1 MAVEIVTIVNSSG
14 KIISNGKHL
23 VAAFKEAK
31 AAYDEK
37 KAAVR
42 AERAVRRS
50 QTYDIPTAPRYEPD
64 PNYDYEYGRGEY
76 DRRHSHDD
84 GVSQTSSRRSHRST
98 RSRASRLRST
108 SQSRPALTV
117 GNLKTHSE
125 VSSVAPSRPPVAYRS
140 PYAETAPRDMAVSR
154 PTLVRAPTAPHPS
167 TELMAPVP
175 IENTYMQRSVSD
187 PALPEMGKKKKE
199 IDMNLAYGNIPPD
212 LADRVDLDPA
222 YKAVEKEQTAR
233 SLMDKIED
241 LLTEAQCL
249 HHTATHIIEHL
260 QGRPEAA
267 AAVALTLAEL
277 SALLGKMSPAFLGVI
292 KGGSPAIFALLASP
306 QFLIAAGLTVGVTVV
321 MFGGWKIIKR
331 IKEAKEAEAAARAL
345 PMAFET
351 QPGQPA
357 PQPQPQ
363 PQEYQQPAQP
373 PYPESEASQEFDEAL
388 VVEEELST
396 IETWRRGI
404 TPFGEDESAD
414 LELISP
420 EADRAIRSQYGGDDA
435 RTERSVRTSRTHK
448 SSKSHKSHKTH
459 RSRAHDD
466 IDIPERKS
474 SSRAQ
479 EYSRDDASET
489 GSHRSHR
496 SHHSHRSHDSHK
508 SEKTERT
515 SRSKRSSRTELKAIE
530 DGSRDKDNSIE
541 TILRPKKDNMLKT
554 LFKKKKRK
562 EDEEQERS
570 SLRV

>member
-37 KAAVR
+37 KAAVK

-50 QTYDIPTAPRYEPD
+50 QTYDIPAASRYAPA
-64 PNYDYEYGRGEY
+64 PNYDYEYGRGDY
-76 DRRHSHDD
+76 GGRYSQDD
-84 GVSQTSSRRSHRST
+84 GVSQTSSRRSHRS
-98 RSRASRLRST
+98 RHSRASSRRSA

-117 GNLKTHSE
+117 GNLRTHSE
-125 VSSVAPSRPPVAYRS
+125 VSSVTPSRPPAAYRS
-140 PYAETAPRDMAVSR
+140 PYAETAPRDMALSR
-154 PTLVRAPTAPHPS
+154 PMLVHAPTMPHPP
-167 TELMAPVP
+167 TEVMAPVP
-175 IENTYMQRSVSD
+175 IENALMQRSRSD
-187 PALPEMGKKKKE
+187 PALAESGKKKKE
-199 IDMNLAYGNIPPD
+199 IDMDLAYGSVPPD
-212 LADRVDLDPA
+212 LAERVDLDPA
-222 YKAVEKEQTAR
+222 YRAVEKEHTAR
-233 SLMDKIED
+233 TLMEKIED
-241 LLTEAQCL
+241 LLAEAQCL

-260 QGRPEAA
+260 QAKPEAA

-277 SALLGKMSPAFLGVI
+277 SALLGKMSPSFLGVI
-292 KGGSPAIFALLASP
+292 QGGSPAIFALLASP

-331 IKEAKEAEAAARAL
+331 IKEAKEAEAVARME
-345 PMAFET
+345 PMAVAAHHDQLA
-351 QPGQPA
+351 QPT
-357 PQPQPQ
+357 
-363 PQEYQQPAQP
+363 QQPVQP
-373 PYPESEASQEFDEAL
+373 PYPESESEASEGFDEAL

-435 RTERSVRTSRTHK
+435 RTERSVRTHR
-448 SSKSHKSHKTH
+448 SSKSHKSHKSH

-466 IDIPERKS
+466 SDIPDRKS
-474 SSRAQ
+474 SRSHDKG
-479 EYSRDDASET
+479 SDDRSEA
-489 GSHRSHR
+489 GSHR
-496 SHHSHRSHDSHK
+496 SHHSHRSHR
-508 SEKTERT
+508 SEKTEGS

-530 DGSRDKDNSIE
+530 DGSRDKDNTIE
-541 TILRPKKDNMLKT
+541 VVLRPKKDNMLKS

-562 EDEEQERS
+562 EEEEQERNAS
-570 SLRV
+570 KLRV

>member
-31 AAYDEK
+31 AAYEEK

-50 QTYDIPTAPRYEPD
+50 QTYDVPVVPRYEPE
-64 PNYDYEYGRGEY
+64 PNYDYEYGHGS
-76 DRRHSHDD
+76 RHPNDD
-84 GVSQTSSRRSHRST
+84 GVSQTSSRRSHRSKYSRT
-98 RSRASRLRST
+98 SRHRSA
-108 SQSRPALTV
+108 SQSRPALTE
-117 GNLKTHSE
+117 GNLRTHSE
-125 VSSVAPSRPPVAYRS
+125 VSSVTPSRPPVAYRS
-140 PYAETAPRDMAVSR
+140 PYAETAPRDMALSR
-154 PTLVRAPTAPHPS
+154 PTLVRAPTVPNPP
-167 TELMAPVP
+167 TEVMAPMP
-175 IENTYMQRSVSD
+175 MGNTYMQRSVSD
-187 PALPEMGKKKKE
+187 PALPETGKKKKE
-199 IDMNLAYGNIPPD
+199 IDMNLAYGSIPPD

-222 YKAVEKEQTAR
+222 YRAVEKEHMAR
-233 SLMDKIED
+233 SLMEKIED
-241 LLTEAQCL
+241 LLVEAQCL

-260 QGRPEAA
+260 QGKPEAA

-277 SALLGKMSPAFLGVI
+277 SALLGKMSPSFLAVI

-331 IKEAKEAEAAARAL
+331 IKEAKEAETAAL
-345 PMAFET
+345 MQPMAFEA
-351 QPGQPA
+351 QPSQPV
-357 PQPQPQ
+357 
-363 PQEYQQPAQP
+363 QQPVQP
-373 PYPESEASQEFDEAL
+373 PYPESEVSQGFDDGFDEAL

-435 RTERSVRTSRTHK
+435 RTERSVRTSRTHRT
-448 SSKSHKSHKTH
+448 SKSHKSHKSH

-466 IDIPERKS
+466 SDIPERKS
-474 SSRAQ
+474 SRSHDKGN
-479 EYSRDDASET
+479 DDASES

-496 SHHSHRSHDSHK
+496 SHHSHRSHTSHR
-508 SEKTERT
+508 SEKTERS
-515 SRSKRSSRTELKAIE
+515 SRSKLKAIE
-530 DGSRDKDNSIE
+530 DGSRDQENTIE
-541 TILRPKKDNMLKT
+541 TVLRPKKDNMLKS

-562 EDEEQERS
+562 EEEEQERS
-570 SLRV
+570 GSLLRV

>member
-50 QTYDIPTAPRYEPD
+50 QTYDVSTAPRYEPA
-64 PNYDYEYGRGEY
+64 PNYDYDYGNGGY

-84 GVSQTSSRRSHRST
+84 GVSQTSSRRSHRSKH
-98 RSRASRLRST
+98 SRTSRLRSA
-108 SQSRPALTV
+108 SQSRPALTIE
-117 GNLKTHSE
+117 NLRTHSE
-125 VSSVAPSRPPVAYRS
+125 VSSVTPSRPPVAYRS
-140 PYAETAPRDMAVSR
+140 PYAETAPRDMALSR
-154 PTLVRAPTAPHPS
+154 PTLPRAPTAPYQPS
-167 TELMAPVP
+167 EVMAPAPVQNP
-175 IENTYMQRSVSD
+175 YMQRSVSD
-187 PALPEMGKKKKE
+187 PALPESGKKKKE

-212 LADRVDLDPA
+212 LAERVDLDPA
-222 YKAVEKEQTAR
+222 YQAAEKEQTAR
-233 SLMDKIED
+233 TLMEKIED
-241 LLTEAQCL
+241 LLVEAQCL

-260 QGRPEAA
+260 QGKPEAA

-277 SALLGKMSPAFLGVI
+277 SAILGKMSPSFLAVI

-331 IKEAKEAEAAARAL
+331 IKEAKEAEAAARAQ
-345 PMAFET
+345 PMAFEA
-351 QPGQPA
+351 QPA
-357 PQPQPQ
+357 QPV
-363 PQEYQQPAQP
+363 QQPVQP
-373 PYPESEASQEFDEAL
+373 PYPESEASEGYDEAL

-404 TPFGEDESAD
+404 TPFGEDETAD

-435 RTERSVRTSRTHK
+435 RSIRTSRTHK
-448 SSKSHKSHKTH
+448 TSKSHKSHKSP

-466 IDIPERKS
+466 SDIRERKS
-474 SSRAQ
+474 RRAHD
-479 EYSRDDASET
+479 EGNDEASES
-489 GSHRSHR
+489 GSHRSHK
-496 SHHSHRSHDSHK
+496 SHRSHRTHDSHR
-508 SEKTERT
+508 SEKTERS
-515 SRSKRSSRTELKAIE
+515 SRSKRSSMKALE
-530 DGSRDKDNSIE
+530 DGSRDKDNTIE
-541 TILRPKKDNMLKT
+541 AVIRPKKDNMLKS
-554 LFKKKKRK
+554 LFKKKKK
-562 EDEEQERS
+562 EDEERERNAS
-570 SLRV
+570 MLRV